1 MSSEKIDPNMYYGNS
16 TLFTEEWL
24 VNSINPETVLFAMRD
39 NAKESLPPEMF
50 EKVVYTVSWKYT
62 P

>member
-1 MSSEKIDPNMYYGNS
+1 MSSEKIDPNMAYGNS
-16 TLFTEEWL
+16 LSFTEDWL
-24 VNSINPETVLFAMRD
+24 LSSKCPEVALFSMRD

>member
-1 MSSEKIDPNMYYGNS
+1 MAYGNS
-16 TLFTEEWL
+16 LSFTEDWL
-24 VNSINPETVLFAMRD
+24 LSSKCPEVALFSMRD